1 MDLLDGGLSLDCVVL
16 GRRFEREVCERLVVL
31 LGRQGLLAW
40 VLLIKHLYSCRL
52 AAIIRNRVTH
62 WCLQLRPC
70 TLSFGVLATGPL
82 ILLERESHILKKVLK
97 PILILGKFL
106 RVA

>member
-1 MDLLDGGLSLDCVVL
+1 MLYGGLRLDCVVL
-16 GRRFEREVCERLVVL
+16 GRRFEREVCKRLVVL
-31 LGRQGLLAW
+31 LGRHGLLAW
-40 VLLIKHLYSCRL
+40 VLLIEHLYCCRL
-52 AAIIRNRVTH
+52 AAIIRDGVTH
-62 WCLQLRPC
+62 WSLQLCPR